1 MQPAGGPN
9 RTATMTNPTAVSSG
23 GSTVSKLPL
32 GGNPTESWERLVE
45 TSVASRKSG
54 KGPAGVKGLSRGQ
67 FGSAGKLA
75 SGTQQNIEQIKSF
88 TASYVDKCWKD
99 YVKLF
104 PEAFATGGSLATKAP
119 TVVFVPSEAEFG
131 VVLNASP
138 SGVVGFVN
146 PDDPSR
152 FYVNTVELIKNANR
166 YGPEFVKTFFSHEL
180 IHNLTVPVIK
190 RTNTDITGTTA
201 SYGGV
206 KEDLKLAFQF
216 DTRKTPDIKGE
227 FNIRTLIIEFAA
239 EHFSSKAT
247 GIPSFSAS
255 YTPVRATGKKL
266 LEVVG
271 EDVFRKA
278 VLANDPGAYRKVVE
292 AAKKLQGQNVRAF
305 IDNQK
310 NEAVAD
316 VRAAQAATPFG
327 TPLTAATL
335 EMLFSRYWRESS
347 LYGALQENFPDQI
360 KSVDFRFLHAVNAYS
375 KSRGAFPDPDS
386 NDASRSE
393 VSAAIR
399 AVWPLLK

>member
-32 GGNPTESWERLVE
+32 GENLTEFWERLVE
-45 TSVASRKSG
+45 TPAASRKSG
-54 KGPAGVKGLSRGQ
+54 KGPTGVKGLSRGQ
-67 FGSAGKLA
+67 LGSAGKLA
-75 SGTQQNIEQIKSF
+75 SGAQQNIEQIKSF

-99 YVKLF
+99 FVKLF
-104 PEAFATGGSLATKAP
+104 PEAFAANGSLATKAP
-119 TVVFVPSEAEFG
+119 SVVFLPTEAEFG
-131 VVLNASP
+131 KVFKGRT

-146 PDDPSR
+146 PDVPSL
-152 FYVNTVELIKNANR
+152 FYVNTVELIKNATR

-180 IHNLTVPVIK
+180 IHNLTVPFIL
-190 RTNTDITGTTA
+190 RSNSDITGKTA

-206 KEDLKLAFQF
+206 KEDLQLTFRF
-216 DTRKTPDIKGE
+216 DIRKTPEIKE
-227 FNIRTLIIEFAA
+227 SFDIRTLIMEFAA

-292 AAKKLQGQNVRAF
+292 AAKTLQRQNTRTNL
-305 IDNQK
+305 DDQK

-327 TPLTAATL
+327 TPLTPATL
-335 EMLFSRYWRESS
+335 EKLYFRYWREDF
-347 LYGALQENFPDQI
+347 LYGNLQEESPVQI
-360 KSVDFRFLHAVNAYS
+360 KNFDFRLLHAVDAHL
-375 KSRGAFPDPDS
+375 KSRGAVADPL
-386 NDASRSE
+386 SE
-393 VSAAIR
+393 TSQRDITAAIR